1 MLEQI
6 IAKIKELGFTQNTG
20 GHNINFF
27 KDSSVFR
34 LEVTVI
40 PNGDKFILQIEFYTR
55 GSKIT
60 DFDRL
65 NCTITTADEVVPQLK
80 LKGAV
85 LVRETNTRL
94 VRLDKQRQRFLAKI
108 EAIQATTPQ

>member
-6 IAKIKELGFTQNTG
+6 IAKIKELGFTQNASQ
-20 GHNINFF
+20 HKISFF

-34 LEVTVI
+34 MELTLI
-40 PNGDKFILQIEFYTR
+40 PNGDSFTMQVEFYTR

-65 NCTITTADEVVPQLK
+65 NCTVASAADVEAQLK
-80 LKGAV
+80 IKGAV

-94 VRLDKQRQRFLAKI
+94 KRLDQQRQRFLAKI
-108 EAIQATTPQ
+108 AAIQATTPQ